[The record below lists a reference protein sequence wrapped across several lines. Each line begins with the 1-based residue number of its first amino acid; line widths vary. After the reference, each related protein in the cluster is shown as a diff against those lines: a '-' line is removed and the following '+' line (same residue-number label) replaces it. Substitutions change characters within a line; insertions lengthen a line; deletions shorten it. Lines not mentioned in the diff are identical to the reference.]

1 MAAYP
6 FSFPHVL
13 TNDVGMTYFID
24 SSHDDDADAD
34 DADVRGRL
42 STFSEGRG
50 IPVKSDATV
59 TPEVLPRKGDGVG
72 GGGGTG
78 SQWGWLKSK
87 GQ

>member
-13 TNDVGMTYFID
+13 MNHVGMTHFID
-24 SSHDDDADAD
+24 SSHDADADAD

-42 STFSEGRG
+42 STFLEGRG

-59 TPEVLPRKGDGVG
+59 TAEVLPRKGDGVG
-72 GGGGTG
+72 GEQGHNDDG
-78 SQWGWLKSK
+78 
-87 GQ
+87 

>member
-6 FSFPHVL
+6 FSLPCVL
-13 TNDVGMTYFID
+13 ISHLRMTHFID
-24 SSHDDDADAD
+24 SAHDADADAD
-34 DADVRGRL
+34 DAHVRGRL

-72 GGGGTG
+72 GEQGHNDDG
-78 SQWGWLKSK
+78 
-87 GQ
+87 

>member
-6 FSFPHVL
+6 FSFPCVL
-13 TNDVGMTYFID
+13 MNHVGMTHFIY
-24 SSHDDDADAD
+24 SCHDADADAD

-72 GGGGTG
+72 GEQGHNDDG
-78 SQWGWLKSK
+78 
-87 GQ
+87 

>member
-6 FSFPHVL
+6 FSFPCVL
-13 TNDVGMTYFID
+13 MNHVGMTHFIY
-24 SSHDDDADAD
+24 SCDDADADAD

-72 GGGGTG
+72 GEQGHNDDG
-78 SQWGWLKSK
+78 
-87 GQ
+87 

>member
-1 MAAYP
+1 MVVYP

-13 TNDVGMTYFID
+13 MNHVGMTHFID
-24 SSHDDDADAD
+24 SCHDDDADAD

-72 GGGGTG
+72 GEQGHNDDG
-78 SQWGWLKSK
+78 
-87 GQ
+87 

>member
-6 FSFPHVL
+6 FSFPCVMMNH
-13 TNDVGMTYFID
+13 VGMTHFID

-72 GGGGTG
+72 GEQGHNDDG
-78 SQWGWLKSK
+78 
-87 GQ
+87 

>member
-1 MAAYP
+1 MN
-6 FSFPHVL
+6 H
-13 TNDVGMTYFID
+13 VGMTHFID
-24 SSHDDDADAD
+24 SSHDHDADAD

-72 GGGGTG
+72 GEQGHNDDG
-78 SQWGWLKSK
+78 
-87 GQ
+87 

>member
-13 TNDVGMTYFID
+13 MNHVGMTHFD
-24 SSHDDDADAD
+24 SSHDADADAD
-34 DADVRGRL
+34 DADVRWRL

-72 GGGGTG
+72 GEQGHNDDG
-78 SQWGWLKSK
+78 WGLKVNK
-87 GQ
+87 

>member
-6 FSFPHVL
+6 FSFPRVL
-13 TNDVGMTYFID
+13 MNDVGMTHFID
-24 SSHDDDADAD
+24 SCPDADADADADAD

-50 IPVKSDATV
+50 IPVKSDATL

-72 GGGGTG
+72 GEQGHSDDG
-78 SQWGWLKSK
+78 
-87 GQ
+87 